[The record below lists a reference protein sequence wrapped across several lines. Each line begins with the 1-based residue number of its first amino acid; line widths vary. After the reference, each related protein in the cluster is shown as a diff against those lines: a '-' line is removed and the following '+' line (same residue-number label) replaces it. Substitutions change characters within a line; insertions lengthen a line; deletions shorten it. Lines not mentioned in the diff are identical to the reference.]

1 MPMLGDLLA
10 AARRG
15 AGDFLTWLRASDPAL
30 ATAVESAA
38 QANQVTPT
46 SFVRS
51 AIADFSQFA
60 SEEDWATLS
69 SNLKKTEDPGT
80 ACLLAM
86 VDWRLTVKACQ
97 QHAHHHLTGDLA
109 DDRSQ

>member
-10 AARRG
+10 EARTE
-15 AGDFLTWLRASDPAL
+15 AGNFVAWLRTSDPEL
-30 ATAVESAA
+30 AAAVEGAA
-38 QANQVTPT
+38 AANQVTPT

-51 AIADFSQFA
+51 AIADFSRFA

-69 SNLKKTEDPGT
+69 SNLKRTEDPGT

-86 VDWRLTVKACQ
+86 VDWRQTVKACQ
-97 QHAHHHLTGDLA
+97 QHAHHHLAGDLA
-109 DDRSQ
+109 DD

>member
-1 MPMLGDLLA
+1 MLGDLLA

-15 AGDFLTWLRASDPAL
+15 AGDFVSWLRLSDPAL
-30 ATAVESAA
+30 ASAVESTA

-51 AIADFSQFA
+51 AIADFTQFA

-69 SNLKKTEDPGT
+69 SNLKKTDDPGT

-86 VDWRLTVKACQ
+86 VDWRLTVKTCQ
-97 QHAHHHLTGDLA
+97 QHAHHHPTGDMA
-109 DDRSQ
+109 DDRTQ

>member
-15 AGDFLTWLRASDPAL
+15 AGDFVAWLRLSDPAL
-30 ATAVESAA
+30 ATAVEGAA
-38 QANQVTPT
+38 EANQVTPT

-51 AIADFSQFA
+51 AIADFSRFA

-69 SNLKKTEDPGT
+69 SNLKRTDDPGT

-86 VDWRLTVKACQ
+86 VDWRLTVKTCQ

-109 DDRSQ
+109 DDRTQ